1 MKFIANTSDLKKYL
15 GVDIADNIPIKSI
28 STDTRSIKKN
38 SLFIAIKGEN
48 FDGNDFVEDAITKGA
63 LYAIADK
70 KKYENQK
77 NKKIIYVKNTVK
89 ALKKISENIIN
100 EYKGKVIAVT
110 GSNGKTTTTNIISK
124 TLKNNSKTLK
134 NFNNEIGM
142 PLSIMNASSKSKNLV
157 LDIGASKFGDIDY
170 LSKILKPHVGVITN
184 IGHSHLE
191 KLGNVNGVFEVKSE
205 LINNIKKNG
214 FLIVPSDNKEHLD
227 RWKKLRNDIN
237 ILTFG
242 IESAADFY
250 ASKINFK
257 ENGLSFVIRS
267 SLIKKPIQIKTSI
280 EGKHNIK
287 NILAS
292 FAVHFCLKEN
302 LENFVNILKVNKLN
316 TIRQI
321 KSKWI
326 NGSILIDDTYNANHD
341 STKKS
346 IDLLSNYNKN
356 TVLILGDM
364 LELGRYKKQLHKEVG
379 VYAKKRGINIILG
392 YGDLTKYAVD
402 GFGKKA
408 IFFKD
413 EENLKSYLK
422 ENITSKDVILIK
434 GSRGMEMEKFKNV

>member
-15 GVDIADNIPIKSI
+15 DVDIADNIPIKSI

-38 SLFIAIKGEN
+38 SLFIAIKGKN
-48 FDGNDFVEDAITKGA
+48 FDGNDFVEEAITKGA

-157 LDIGASKFGDIDY
+157 LEIGASKFGDIDY

-205 LINNIKKNG
+205 LINNIKKDG
-214 FLIVPSDNKEHLD
+214 FLIVPCDNKEHLD

-242 IESAADFY
+242 IDSAADFY
-250 ASKINFK
+250 ATKINFK

-267 SLIKKPIQIKTSI
+267 NLIKKPIQIKTSI

-292 FAVHFCLKEN
+292 FAVHFCLKEDI
-302 LENFVNILKVNKLN
+302 ENFVNILKENKLN
-316 TIRQI
+316 ALRQI

-326 NGSILIDDTYNANHD
+326 NGSTLIDDTYNANPD

-356 TVLILGDM
+356 TVLVLGDM

-379 VYAKKRGINIILG
+379 VYAKKMGINVILG

-413 EENLKSYLK
+413 EENLKSYLR

-434 GSRGMEMEKFKNV
+434 GSRGMKMEKFKNV

>member
-15 GVDIADNIPIKSI
+15 DVDIADNIPIKSI

-48 FDGNDFVEDAITKGA
+48 FDGNDFVEEAITKGA

-157 LDIGASKFGDIDY
+157 LEIGASKFGDIDY

-191 KLGNVNGVFEVKSE
+191 KLVNVNGVFEVKSE
-205 LINNIKKNG
+205 LINNIKKAG
-214 FLIVPSDNKEHLD
+214 FLIVPCDNKEHLD

-242 IESAADFY
+242 IDSAADFY
-250 ASKINFK
+250 ATKINFK

-267 SLIKKPIQIKTSI
+267 NLIKKPIQIKTSI

-292 FAVHFCLKEN
+292 FAVHFCLKEDI
-302 LENFVNILKVNKLN
+302 ENFVNILKENKLN
-316 TIRQI
+316 ALRQI

-326 NGSILIDDTYNANHD
+326 NGSILIDDTYNANPD

-356 TVLILGDM
+356 TVLVLGDM

-379 VYAKKRGINIILG
+379 VYAKKMGINVILG

-413 EENLKSYLK
+413 EENLKSYLR

-434 GSRGMEMEKFKNV
+434 GSRGMKMEKFKNV

>member
-1 MKFIANTSDLKKYL
+1 MKFIANTSDLNRYL
-15 GVDIADNIPIKSI
+15 GVDIAGNIPIKSI
-28 STDTRSIKKN
+28 STDSRSIKKN

-48 FDGNDFVEDAITKGA
+48 FDGNDFVEEAITKGA

-70 KKYENQK
+70 KKYDNQK

-89 ALKKISENIIN
+89 ALKKISGNIIN

-157 LDIGASKFGDIDY
+157 LEIGASKFGDIDY

-191 KLGNVNGVFEVKSE
+191 KLGNINGVFEVKSE
-205 LINNIKKNG
+205 LIKNIKKNG
-214 FLIVPSDNKEHLD
+214 FLIVPSDNKKHLD

-242 IESAADFY
+242 IESGADFY
-250 ASKINFK
+250 ASKINLK

-267 SLIKKPIQIKTSI
+267 NLIKKPIQIKTSI

-292 FAVHFCLKEN
+292 FAVHFCLKED

-316 TIRQI
+316 TLRQI

-326 NGSILIDDTYNANHD
+326 NGSVLIDDTYNANPD

-413 EENLKSYLK
+413 EENLKSYLR

-434 GSRGMEMEKFKNV
+434 GSRGMKMEKFKNV

>member
-1 MKFIANTSDLKKYL
+1 MKFIANTSDLNRYL
-15 GVDIADNIPIKSI
+15 GVDIAGNIPIKSI

-89 ALKKISENIIN
+89 ALKKISGNIIN

-157 LDIGASKFGDIDY
+157 LEIGASKFGDIDY

-191 KLGNVNGVFEVKSE
+191 KLGNINGVFEVKSE
-205 LINNIKKNG
+205 LIKNIKKNG

-250 ASKINFK
+250 ASKINLK

-267 SLIKKPIQIKTSI
+267 NLIKKPIQIKTSI

-292 FAVHFCLKEN
+292 FAVHFCLKED

-316 TIRQI
+316 TLRQI

-326 NGSILIDDTYNANHD
+326 NGSVLIDDTYNANPD

-413 EENLKSYLK
+413 EENLKSYLR

-434 GSRGMEMEKFKNV
+434 GSRGMKMEKFKNV

>member
-1 MKFIANTSDLKKYL
+1 MKFIANTSDLNRYL
-15 GVDIADNIPIKSI
+15 GVDIAGNIPIKSI
-28 STDTRSIKKN
+28 STDSRSIKKN

-48 FDGNDFVEDAITKGA
+48 FDGNDFVEEAITKGA

-70 KKYENQK
+70 KKYDNQK

-89 ALKKISENIIN
+89 ALKKISGNIIN

-157 LDIGASKFGDIDY
+157 LEIGASKFGDIDY

-242 IESAADFY
+242 IESGADFY
-250 ASKINFK
+250 ASKINLK

-267 SLIKKPIQIKTSI
+267 NLIKKPIQIKTSI

-292 FAVHFCLKEN
+292 FAVHFCLKED

-316 TIRQI
+316 TLRQI

-326 NGSILIDDTYNANHD
+326 NGSVLIDDTYNANPD

-379 VYAKKRGINIILG
+379 VYAKRRGINIILG

-413 EENLKSYLK
+413 EENLKSYLR

-434 GSRGMEMEKFKNV
+434 GSRGMKMEKFKNV

>member
-1 MKFIANTSDLKKYL
+1 MKFIANTSDLNRYL
-15 GVDIADNIPIKSI
+15 GVDIAGNIPIKSI
-28 STDTRSIKKN
+28 STDSRSIKKN

-48 FDGNDFVEDAITKGA
+48 FDGNDFVEEAITKGA

-70 KKYENQK
+70 KKYDNQK

-89 ALKKISENIIN
+89 ALKKISGNIIN

-157 LDIGASKFGDIDY
+157 LEIGASKFGDIDY

-191 KLGNVNGVFEVKSE
+191 KLVNVNGVFEVKSE
-205 LINNIKKNG
+205 LINNIKKDG
-214 FLIVPSDNKEHLD
+214 FLIVPCDNKEHLD

-242 IESAADFY
+242 IESGADFY
-250 ASKINFK
+250 ASKINLK

-267 SLIKKPIQIKTSI
+267 NLIKKPIQIKTSI

-292 FAVHFCLKEN
+292 FAVHFCLKED

-316 TIRQI
+316 TLRQI

-326 NGSILIDDTYNANHD
+326 NGSVLIDDTYNANPD

-413 EENLKSYLK
+413 EENLKSYLR

-434 GSRGMEMEKFKNV
+434 GSRGMKMEKFKNV

>member
-15 GVDIADNIPIKSI
+15 DVDIADNIPIKSI

-48 FDGNDFVEDAITKGA
+48 FDGNDFVEEAITKGA

-70 KKYENQK
+70 KYDNQK

-89 ALKKISENIIN
+89 ALKKISGNIIN

-157 LDIGASKFGDIDY
+157 LEIGASKFGDIDY

-191 KLGNVNGVFEVKSE
+191 KLGNINGVFEVKSE
-205 LINNIKKNG
+205 LIKNIKKNG
-214 FLIVPSDNKEHLD
+214 FLIVPSDNKKHLD

-242 IESAADFY
+242 IESGADFY
-250 ASKINFK
+250 ASKINLK

-267 SLIKKPIQIKTSI
+267 NLIKKPIQIKTSI

-292 FAVHFCLKEN
+292 FAVHFCLKED

-316 TIRQI
+316 TLRQI

-326 NGSILIDDTYNANHD
+326 NGSVLIDDTYNANPD

-379 VYAKKRGINIILG
+379 VYAKKEG
-392 YGDLTKYAVD
+392 
-402 GFGKKA
+402 
-408 IFFKD
+408 
-413 EENLKSYLK
+413 
-422 ENITSKDVILIK
+422 
-434 GSRGMEMEKFKNV
+434 

>member
-1 MKFIANTSDLKKYL
+1 MKFIANTSDLNRYL
-15 GVDIADNIPIKSI
+15 GVDIAGNIPIKSI

-48 FDGNDFVEDAITKGA
+48 FDGNDFVEEAITKGA

-70 KKYENQK
+70 KKYDNQK

-89 ALKKISENIIN
+89 ALKKISGNIIN

-157 LDIGASKFGDIDY
+157 LEIGASKFGDIDY

-191 KLGNVNGVFEVKSE
+191 KLGNINGVFEVKSE
-205 LINNIKKNG
+205 LIKNIKKNG

-242 IESAADFY
+242 IESGADFY
-250 ASKINFK
+250 ASKINLK

-267 SLIKKPIQIKTSI
+267 NLIKKPIQIKTSI

-292 FAVHFCLKEN
+292 FAVHFCLKED

-316 TIRQI
+316 TLRQI

-326 NGSILIDDTYNANHD
+326 NGSVLIDDTYNANPD

-413 EENLKSYLK
+413 EENLKSYLR

-434 GSRGMEMEKFKNV
+434 GSRGMKMEKFKNV

>member
-48 FDGNDFVEDAITKGA
+48 FDGNDFVEEAITKGA

-70 KKYENQK
+70 KQYENQK

-157 LDIGASKFGDIDY
+157 LEIGASKFGDIDY

-191 KLGNVNGVFEVKSE
+191 KLVNVNGVFEVKSE
-205 LINNIKKNG
+205 LINNIKKDG
-214 FLIVPSDNKEHLD
+214 FLIVPCDNKEHLD

-250 ASKINFK
+250 ASKINLK
-257 ENGLSFVIRS
+257 ENGLSFVVRS
-267 SLIKKPIQIKTSI
+267 NLIKKPIQIKTSI

-292 FAVHFCLKEN
+292 FAVHFCLKEDI
-302 LENFVNILKVNKLN
+302 ENFVNILKENKLN
-316 TIRQI
+316 ALRQI

-326 NGSILIDDTYNANHD
+326 NGSILIDDTYNANPD

-356 TVLILGDM
+356 TVLVLGDM

-379 VYAKKRGINIILG
+379 VYAKKMGINVILG

>member
-1 MKFIANTSDLKKYL
+1 MKFIANTSDLNRYL
-15 GVDIADNIPIKSI
+15 GVDIAGNIPIKSI
-28 STDTRSIKKN
+28 STDSRSIKKN

-48 FDGNDFVEDAITKGA
+48 FDGNDFVEEAITKGA

-89 ALKKISENIIN
+89 ALKKISGNIIN

-157 LDIGASKFGDIDY
+157 LEIGASKFGDIDY

-191 KLGNVNGVFEVKSE
+191 KLGNINGVFEVKSE
-205 LINNIKKNG
+205 LIKNIRKNG

-242 IESAADFY
+242 IESGADFY
-250 ASKINFK
+250 ASKINLK

-267 SLIKKPIQIKTSI
+267 NLIKKPIQIKTSI

-292 FAVHFCLKEN
+292 FAVHFCLKED

-316 TIRQI
+316 TLRQI

-326 NGSILIDDTYNANHD
+326 NGSILIDDTYNANPD

-364 LELGRYKKQLHKEVG
+364 LELGRYKKQFHKEVG

-392 YGDLTKYAVD
+392 YGDLTKYAVG

-413 EENLKSYLK
+413 EENLKSYLR

-434 GSRGMEMEKFKNV
+434 GSRGMKMEKFKNV

>member
-15 GVDIADNIPIKSI
+15 DVDIADNIPIKSI

-48 FDGNDFVEDAITKGA
+48 FDGNDFVEEAITKGA

-157 LDIGASKFGDIDY
+157 LEIGASKFGDIDY

-191 KLGNVNGVFEVKSE
+191 KLVNVNGVFEVKSE
-205 LINNIKKNG
+205 LINNIKKDG
-214 FLIVPSDNKEHLD
+214 FLIVPCDNKEHLD

-242 IESAADFY
+242 IDSAADFY
-250 ASKINFK
+250 ATKINFK

-267 SLIKKPIQIKTSI
+267 NLIKKPIQIKTSI

-292 FAVHFCLKEN
+292 FAVHFCLKEDI
-302 LENFVNILKVNKLN
+302 ENFVNILKENKLN
-316 TIRQI
+316 ALRQI

-326 NGSILIDDTYNANHD
+326 NGSILIDDTYNANPD

-356 TVLILGDM
+356 TVLVLGDM

-379 VYAKKRGINIILG
+379 VYAKKMGINVILG

-408 IFFKD
+408 IFIKD
-413 EENLKSYLK
+413 EENLKSYLR

-434 GSRGMEMEKFKNV
+434 GYRGMKMEKFKNV

>member
-1 MKFIANTSDLKKYL
+1 MKFIANTSDLNRYL
-15 GVDIADNIPIKSI
+15 GVDIAGNIPIKSI

-70 KKYENQK
+70 KKYENKK

-89 ALKKISENIIN
+89 ALKKISGNIIN

-157 LDIGASKFGDIDY
+157 LEIGASKFGDIDY

-191 KLGNVNGVFEVKSE
+191 KLGNINGVFEVKSE
-205 LINNIKKNG
+205 LIKNIKKNG

-250 ASKINFK
+250 ASKINLK
-257 ENGLSFVIRS
+257 ENGLSFVVRS
-267 SLIKKPIQIKTSI
+267 NLIKKPIQIKTSI

-292 FAVHFCLKEN
+292 FAVHFCLKED

-316 TIRQI
+316 TLRQI

-326 NGSILIDDTYNANHD
+326 NGSVLIDDTYNANPD

-413 EENLKSYLK
+413 EENLKSYLR

-434 GSRGMEMEKFKNV
+434 GSRGMKMEKFKNV

>member
-1 MKFIANTSDLKKYL
+1 MKFIANTSDLNRYL
-15 GVDIADNIPIKSI
+15 GVDIAGNIPIKSI

-89 ALKKISENIIN
+89 ALKKISGNIIN
-100 EYKGKVIAVT
+100 KYKGKVIAVT

-157 LDIGASKFGDIDY
+157 LEIGASKFGDIDY

-191 KLGNVNGVFEVKSE
+191 KLGNINGVFEVKSE
-205 LINNIKKNG
+205 LIKNIKKNG

-250 ASKINFK
+250 ASKINLK
-257 ENGLSFVIRS
+257 ENGLSFVVRS
-267 SLIKKPIQIKTSI
+267 NLIKKPIQIKTSI

-292 FAVHFCLKEN
+292 FAVHFCLKED

-316 TIRQI
+316 TLRQI

-326 NGSILIDDTYNANHD
+326 NGSVLIDDTYNANPD

-413 EENLKSYLK
+413 EENLKSYLR

-434 GSRGMEMEKFKNV
+434 GSRGMKMEKFKNV

>member
-1 MKFIANTSDLKKYL
+1 MKFIANTSDLNRYL
-15 GVDIADNIPIKSI
+15 GVDIAGNIPIKSI

-48 FDGNDFVEDAITKGA
+48 FDGNDFVEEAITKGA

-70 KKYENQK
+70 KKYDNQK

-89 ALKKISENIIN
+89 ALKKISGNIIN

-157 LDIGASKFGDIDY
+157 LEIGASKFGDIDY

-205 LINNIKKNG
+205 LIKNIKKNG

-242 IESAADFY
+242 IESGADFY
-250 ASKINFK
+250 ASKINLK

-267 SLIKKPIQIKTSI
+267 NLIKKPIQIKTSI

-292 FAVHFCLKEN
+292 FAVHFCLKED

-316 TIRQI
+316 TLRQI

-326 NGSILIDDTYNANHD
+326 NGSVLIDDTYNANPD

-379 VYAKKRGINIILG
+379 VYAKRRGINIILG

-413 EENLKSYLK
+413 EENLKSYLR

-434 GSRGMEMEKFKNV
+434 GSRGMKMEKFKNV

>member
-1 MKFIANTSDLKKYL
+1 MKFIANTSDLNRYL
-15 GVDIADNIPIKSI
+15 GVDIAGNIPIKSI

-48 FDGNDFVEDAITKGA
+48 FDGNDFVEEAITKGA
-63 LYAIADK
+63 LYALADK

-89 ALKKISENIIN
+89 ALKKISGNIIN

-157 LDIGASKFGDIDY
+157 LEIGASKFGDIDY
-170 LSKILKPHVGVITN
+170 LSKILKPHIGVITN

-191 KLGNVNGVFEVKSE
+191 KLGNINGVFEVKSE

-242 IESAADFY
+242 IESEADFY
-250 ASKINFK
+250 ASKINLK
-257 ENGLSFVIRS
+257 ENGLSFVVRS
-267 SLIKKPIQIKTSI
+267 NLIKKPIQIKTSI

-292 FAVHFCLKEN
+292 FAVHFCLKED

-316 TIRQI
+316 TMRQI

-326 NGSILIDDTYNANHD
+326 NGSILIDDTYNANPD

-413 EENLKSYLK
+413 EENLKSYLR

-434 GSRGMEMEKFKNV
+434 GSRGMKMEKFKNV

>member
-48 FDGNDFVEDAITKGA
+48 FDGNDFVEEAITKGA

-89 ALKKISENIIN
+89 ALKKISGNIIN

-157 LDIGASKFGDIDY
+157 LEIGASKFGDIDY

-267 SLIKKPIQIKTSI
+267 NLIKKPIQIKTSI

-292 FAVHFCLKEN
+292 FAVHFCLKEDI
-302 LENFVNILKVNKLN
+302 ENFVNILKENKLN
-316 TIRQI
+316 ALRQI

-326 NGSILIDDTYNANHD
+326 NGSILIDDTYNANPD

-356 TVLILGDM
+356 TVLVLGDM

-379 VYAKKRGINIILG
+379 VYAKKMGINVILG

-413 EENLKSYLK
+413 EENLKSYLR

-434 GSRGMEMEKFKNV
+434 GSRGMKMEKFKNV

>member
-48 FDGNDFVEDAITKGA
+48 FDGNDFVEEAITKGA

-89 ALKKISENIIN
+89 ALKKISGNIIN

-157 LDIGASKFGDIDY
+157 LEIGASKFGDIDY

-242 IESAADFY
+242 IESEADFY
-250 ASKINFK
+250 ASKINLK
-257 ENGLSFVIRS
+257 ENGLSFVVRS
-267 SLIKKPIQIKTSI
+267 NLIKKPIQIKTSI

-292 FAVHFCLKEN
+292 FAVHFCLKEDI
-302 LENFVNILKVNKLN
+302 ENFVNILKENKLN
-316 TIRQI
+316 ALRQI

-326 NGSILIDDTYNANHD
+326 NGSILIDDTYNANPD

-413 EENLKSYLK
+413 EENLKSYLR

-434 GSRGMEMEKFKNV
+434 GSRGMKMEKFKNV

>member
-48 FDGNDFVEDAITKGA
+48 FDGNDFVEEAITKGA

-70 KKYENQK
+70 KQYENQK

-89 ALKKISENIIN
+89 ALKKISGNIIN

-157 LDIGASKFGDIDY
+157 LEIGASKFGDIDY

-267 SLIKKPIQIKTSI
+267 NLIKKPIQIKTSI

-292 FAVHFCLKEN
+292 FAVHFCLKEDI
-302 LENFVNILKVNKLN
+302 ENFVNILKENKLN
-316 TIRQI
+316 ALRQI

-326 NGSILIDDTYNANHD
+326 NGSILIDDTYNANPD

>member
-1 MKFIANTSDLKKYL
+1 MKFIANTSDLNRYL
-15 GVDIADNIPIKSI
+15 GVDIASNIPIKSI

-70 KKYENQK
+70 KQYENQK

-89 ALKKISENIIN
+89 ALKKISGNIIN

-157 LDIGASKFGDIDY
+157 LEIGASKFGDIDY

-267 SLIKKPIQIKTSI
+267 NLIKKPIQIKTSI

-292 FAVHFCLKEN
+292 FAVHFCLKED

-326 NGSILIDDTYNANHD
+326 NGSILIDDTYNANPD

-379 VYAKKRGINIILG
+379 VYAKKMGINVILG

-413 EENLKSYLK
+413 EENLKSYLRK
-422 ENITSKDVILIK
+422 NITSKDVILIK
-434 GSRGMEMEKFKNV
+434 GSRGMKMEKFKNV

>member
-1 MKFIANTSDLKKYL
+1 MKFIANTSDLNRYL
-15 GVDIADNIPIKSI
+15 GVDIAGNTPIKSI

-48 FDGNDFVEDAITKGA
+48 FDGNDFVEEAITKGA

-89 ALKKISENIIN
+89 ALKKISGNIIN
-100 EYKGKVIAVT
+100 KYKGKVIAVT

-157 LDIGASKFGDIDY
+157 LEIGASKFGDIDY

-191 KLGNVNGVFEVKSE
+191 KLGNINGVFEVKSE
-205 LINNIKKNG
+205 LIKNIKKNG

-242 IESAADFY
+242 IKSGADFY
-250 ASKINFK
+250 ASKINLK

-267 SLIKKPIQIKTSI
+267 NLIKKPIQIKTSI

-316 TIRQI
+316 TLRQI

-326 NGSILIDDTYNANHD
+326 NGSVLIDDTYNANPD

-413 EENLKSYLK
+413 EENLKSYLR

-434 GSRGMEMEKFKNV
+434 GSRGMKMEKFKNV

>member
-1 MKFIANTSDLKKYL
+1 MKFIANTSDLNRYL
-15 GVDIADNIPIKSI
+15 GVDIAGNIPIKSI
-28 STDTRSIKKN
+28 STDSRSIKKN

-48 FDGNDFVEDAITKGA
+48 FDGNDFVEEAITKGA

-70 KKYENQK
+70 KKYDNQK

-89 ALKKISENIIN
+89 ALKKISGNIIN

-157 LDIGASKFGDIDY
+157 LEIGASKFGDIDY

-250 ASKINFK
+250 ASKINLK
-257 ENGLSFVIRS
+257 ENGLSFVVRS
-267 SLIKKPIQIKTSI
+267 NLIKKPIQIKTSI

-292 FAVHFCLKEN
+292 FAVHFCLKED

-316 TIRQI
+316 NIRQI

-326 NGSILIDDTYNANHD
+326 NGSTLIDDTYNANPD

-413 EENLKSYLK
+413 EENLKSYLR

-434 GSRGMEMEKFKNV
+434 GSRGMKMEKFKNV

>member
-89 ALKKISENIIN
+89 ALKKISGNIIN

-157 LDIGASKFGDIDY
+157 LEIGASKFGDIDY
-170 LSKILKPHVGVITN
+170 LSKILKPHIGVITN

-205 LINNIKKNG
+205 LINNIKKDG
-214 FLIVPSDNKEHLD
+214 FLIVPCDNKEHLD

-267 SLIKKPIQIKTSI
+267 NLIKKPIQIKTSI

-292 FAVHFCLKEN
+292 FAVHFCLKED

-326 NGSILIDDTYNANHD
+326 NGSILIDDTYNANPD

-413 EENLKSYLK
+413 EENLKSYLR

-434 GSRGMEMEKFKNV
+434 GSRGMKMEKFKNV

>member
-15 GVDIADNIPIKSI
+15 DVDIADNIPIKSI

-48 FDGNDFVEDAITKGA
+48 FDGNDFVEEAITKGA

-124 TLKNNSKTLK
+124 TLNNNSKTLK

-157 LDIGASKFGDIDY
+157 LEIGASKFGDIDY

-191 KLGNVNGVFEVKSE
+191 KLVNVNGVFEVKSE
-205 LINNIKKNG
+205 LINNIKKDG
-214 FLIVPSDNKEHLD
+214 FLIVPCDNKEHLD

-242 IESAADFY
+242 IDSAADFY
-250 ASKINFK
+250 ATKINFK

-267 SLIKKPIQIKTSI
+267 NLIKKPIQIKTSI

-292 FAVHFCLKEN
+292 FAVHFCLKEDI
-302 LENFVNILKVNKLN
+302 ENFVNILKENKLN
-316 TIRQI
+316 ALRQI

-326 NGSILIDDTYNANHD
+326 NGSILIDDTYNANPD

-356 TVLILGDM
+356 TVLVLGDM

-379 VYAKKRGINIILG
+379 VYAKKMGINVILG

-413 EENLKSYLK
+413 EENLKSYLR

-434 GSRGMEMEKFKNV
+434 GSRGMKMEKFKNV

>member
-1 MKFIANTSDLKKYL
+1 MKFIANTSDLNRYL
-15 GVDIADNIPIKSI
+15 GVDIAGNIPIKSI

-89 ALKKISENIIN
+89 ALKKISGNIIN

-157 LDIGASKFGDIDY
+157 LEIGASKFGDIDY

-250 ASKINFK
+250 ASKINLK

-267 SLIKKPIQIKTSI
+267 NLIKKPIQIKTSI

-292 FAVHFCLKEN
+292 FAVHFCLKED

-316 TIRQI
+316 TLRQI

-326 NGSILIDDTYNANHD
+326 NGSVLIDDTYNANPD

-413 EENLKSYLK
+413 EENLKSYLR

-434 GSRGMEMEKFKNV
+434 GSRGMKMEKFKNV

>member
-1 MKFIANTSDLKKYL
+1 MKFIANTSDLNRYL
-15 GVDIADNIPIKSI
+15 GVDIAGNIPIKSI

-89 ALKKISENIIN
+89 ALKKISGNIIN

-157 LDIGASKFGDIDY
+157 LEIGASKFGDIDY

-191 KLGNVNGVFEVKSE
+191 KLVNVNGVFEVKSE
-205 LINNIKKNG
+205 LINNIKKDG
-214 FLIVPSDNKEHLD
+214 FLIVPCDNKEHLD

-267 SLIKKPIQIKTSI
+267 NLIKKPIQIKTSI

-292 FAVHFCLKEN
+292 FAVHFCLKEDI
-302 LENFVNILKVNKLN
+302 ENFVNILKENKLN
-316 TIRQI
+316 ALRQI

-326 NGSILIDDTYNANHD
+326 NGSILIDDTYNANPD

-379 VYAKKRGINIILG
+379 VYAKKMGINVILG

>member
-1 MKFIANTSDLKKYL
+1 MKFIANTSDLNRYL
-15 GVDIADNIPIKSI
+15 GVDIASNIPIKSI

-89 ALKKISENIIN
+89 ALKKISGNIIN

-157 LDIGASKFGDIDY
+157 LEIGASKFGDIDY

-214 FLIVPSDNKEHLD
+214 FLIVPSDNKKHLD

-267 SLIKKPIQIKTSI
+267 NLIKKPIQIKTSI

-292 FAVHFCLKEN
+292 FAVHFCLKEDI
-302 LENFVNILKVNKLN
+302 ENFVNILKENKLN
-316 TIRQI
+316 ALRQI

-326 NGSILIDDTYNANHD
+326 NGSILIDDTYNANPD

-379 VYAKKRGINIILG
+379 VYAKKMGINVILG

-413 EENLKSYLK
+413 EENLKSYLRK
-422 ENITSKDVILIK
+422 NITSKDVILIK
-434 GSRGMEMEKFKNV
+434 GSRGMKMEKFKNV

>member
-1 MKFIANTSDLKKYL
+1 MKFIANTSDLNRYL
-15 GVDIADNIPIKSI
+15 GVDIAGNIPIKSI

-48 FDGNDFVEDAITKGA
+48 FDGNDFVEEAITKGA

-70 KKYENQK
+70 KKYDNQK

-89 ALKKISENIIN
+89 ALKKISGNIIN

-157 LDIGASKFGDIDY
+157 LEIGASKFGDIDY

-242 IESAADFY
+242 IESGADFY
-250 ASKINFK
+250 ASKINLK

-267 SLIKKPIQIKTSI
+267 NLIKKPIQIKTSI

-292 FAVHFCLKEN
+292 FAVHFCLKED

-316 TIRQI
+316 NIRQI

-326 NGSILIDDTYNANHD
+326 NGSTLIDDTYNANPD

-413 EENLKSYLK
+413 EENLKSYLR

-434 GSRGMEMEKFKNV
+434 GSRGMKMEKFKNV

>member
-1 MKFIANTSDLKKYL
+1 MKFIANTSDLNRYL
-15 GVDIADNIPIKSI
+15 GVDIAGNIPIKSI

-48 FDGNDFVEDAITKGA
+48 FDGNDFVEEAITKGA

-89 ALKKISENIIN
+89 ALKKISGNIIN

-157 LDIGASKFGDIDY
+157 LEIGASKFGDIDY

-250 ASKINFK
+250 ASKINLK
-257 ENGLSFVIRS
+257 ENGLSFVVRS
-267 SLIKKPIQIKTSI
+267 NLIKKPIQIKTSI

-292 FAVHFCLKEN
+292 FAVHFCLKED

-326 NGSILIDDTYNANHD
+326 NGSILIDDTYNANPD

-413 EENLKSYLK
+413 EENLKSYLR

-434 GSRGMEMEKFKNV
+434 GSRGMKMEKFKNV

>member
-1 MKFIANTSDLKKYL
+1 MKFIANTSDLNRYL
-15 GVDIADNIPIKSI
+15 GVDIAGNIPIKSI

-38 SLFIAIKGEN
+38 SLFIAIKGKN

-89 ALKKISENIIN
+89 ALKKISGNIIN

-157 LDIGASKFGDIDY
+157 LEIGASKFGDIDY

-242 IESAADFY
+242 IDSAADFY
-250 ASKINFK
+250 ATKINFK

-267 SLIKKPIQIKTSI
+267 NLIKKPIQIKTSI

-292 FAVHFCLKEN
+292 FAVHFCLKED

-316 TIRQI
+316 NIRQI

-326 NGSILIDDTYNANHD
+326 NGSTLIDDTYNANPD

-413 EENLKSYLK
+413 EENLKSYLR

-434 GSRGMEMEKFKNV
+434 GSRGMKMEKFKNV

>member
-1 MKFIANTSDLKKYL
+1 MKFIANTSDLNRYL
-15 GVDIADNIPIKSI
+15 GVDIAGNIPIKSI

-89 ALKKISENIIN
+89 ALKKISGNIIN

-157 LDIGASKFGDIDY
+157 LEIGASKFGDIDY

-242 IESAADFY
+242 IESGADFY
-250 ASKINFK
+250 ASKINLK

-267 SLIKKPIQIKTSI
+267 NLIKKPIQIKTSI

-292 FAVHFCLKEN
+292 FAVHFCLKED

-316 TIRQI
+316 NIRQI

-326 NGSILIDDTYNANHD
+326 NGSTLIDDTYNANPD

-379 VYAKKRGINIILG
+379 VYAKRRGINIILG

-413 EENLKSYLK
+413 EENLKSYLR

-434 GSRGMEMEKFKNV
+434 GSRGMKMEKFKNV

>member
-1 MKFIANTSDLKKYL
+1 MKFIANTSDLNRYL
-15 GVDIADNIPIKSI
+15 GVDIAGNIPIKSI
-28 STDTRSIKKN
+28 STDSRSIKKN

-48 FDGNDFVEDAITKGA
+48 FDGNDFVEEAITKGA

-89 ALKKISENIIN
+89 ALKKISGNIIN

-157 LDIGASKFGDIDY
+157 LEIGASKFGDIDY

-191 KLGNVNGVFEVKSE
+191 KLGNINGVFEVKSE
-205 LINNIKKNG
+205 LIKNIKKNG

-242 IESAADFY
+242 IESGADFY
-250 ASKINFK
+250 ASKINLK

-267 SLIKKPIQIKTSI
+267 NLIKKPIQIKTSI

-292 FAVHFCLKEN
+292 FAVHFCLKEDI
-302 LENFVNILKVNKLN
+302 ENFVNILKENKLN
-316 TIRQI
+316 ALRQI

-326 NGSILIDDTYNANHD
+326 NGSILIDDTYNANPD

-413 EENLKSYLK
+413 EENLKSYLR

-434 GSRGMEMEKFKNV
+434 GSRGMKMEKFKNV

>member
-1 MKFIANTSDLKKYL
+1 MKFIANTSDLNRYL
-15 GVDIADNIPIKSI
+15 GVDIAGNIPIKSI
-28 STDTRSIKKN
+28 STDSRSIKKN

-48 FDGNDFVEDAITKGA
+48 FDGNDFVEEAITKGA

-89 ALKKISENIIN
+89 ALKKISGNIIN

-157 LDIGASKFGDIDY
+157 LEIGASKFGDIDY

-191 KLGNVNGVFEVKSE
+191 KLGNINGVFEVKSE
-205 LINNIKKNG
+205 LIKNIKKNG

-242 IESAADFY
+242 IKSGADFY
-250 ASKINFK
+250 ASKINLK

-267 SLIKKPIQIKTSI
+267 NLIKKPIQIKTSI

-292 FAVHFCLKEN
+292 FAVHFCLKED

-316 TIRQI
+316 TLRQI

-326 NGSILIDDTYNANHD
+326 NGSVLIDDTYNANPD

-413 EENLKSYLK
+413 EENLKSYLR

-434 GSRGMEMEKFKNV
+434 GSRGMKMEKFKNV

>member
-1 MKFIANTSDLKKYL
+1 MKFIANTSDLNRYL
-15 GVDIADNIPIKSI
+15 GVDIAGNIPIKSI
-28 STDTRSIKKN
+28 STDSRSIKKN

-89 ALKKISENIIN
+89 ALKKISGNIIN

-157 LDIGASKFGDIDY
+157 LEIGASKFGDIDY

-242 IESAADFY
+242 IKSGADFY
-250 ASKINFK
+250 ASKINLK

-267 SLIKKPIQIKTSI
+267 NLIKKPIQIKTSI

-292 FAVHFCLKEN
+292 FAVHFCLKED

-316 TIRQI
+316 TLRQI

-326 NGSILIDDTYNANHD
+326 NGSVLIDDTYNANPD

-413 EENLKSYLK
+413 EENLKSYLR

-434 GSRGMEMEKFKNV
+434 GSRGMKMEKFKNV

>member
-1 MKFIANTSDLKKYL
+1 MKFIANTSDLNRYL
-15 GVDIADNIPIKSI
+15 GVDIAGNIPIKSI
-28 STDTRSIKKN
+28 STDSRSIKKN

-48 FDGNDFVEDAITKGA
+48 FDGNDFVEEAITKGA

-70 KKYENQK
+70 KKYDNQK

-89 ALKKISENIIN
+89 ALKKISGNIIN

-157 LDIGASKFGDIDY
+157 LEIGASKFGDIDY

-250 ASKINFK
+250 ASKINLK
-257 ENGLSFVIRS
+257 ENGLSFVVRS
-267 SLIKKPIQIKTSI
+267 NLIKKPIQIKTSI

-292 FAVHFCLKEN
+292 FAVHFCLKED

-316 TIRQI
+316 TLRQI

-326 NGSILIDDTYNANHD
+326 NGSVLIDDTYNANPD

-413 EENLKSYLK
+413 EENLKSYLR

-434 GSRGMEMEKFKNV
+434 GSRGMKMEKFKNV

>member
-1 MKFIANTSDLKKYL
+1 MKFIANTSDLNRYL
-15 GVDIADNIPIKSI
+15 GVDIAGNIPIKSI

-70 KKYENQK
+70 KKYENKK

-89 ALKKISENIIN
+89 ALKKISGNIIN

-157 LDIGASKFGDIDY
+157 LEIGASKFGDIDY

-250 ASKINFK
+250 ASKINLK
-257 ENGLSFVIRS
+257 ENGLSFVVRS
-267 SLIKKPIQIKTSI
+267 NLIKKPIQIKTSI

-292 FAVHFCLKEN
+292 FAVHFCLKED

-316 TIRQI
+316 NIRQI

-326 NGSILIDDTYNANHD
+326 NGSTLIDDTYNANPD

-364 LELGRYKKQLHKEVG
+364 LELGKYKKQLHKEVG

-413 EENLKSYLK
+413 EENLKSYLR

-434 GSRGMEMEKFKNV
+434 GSRGMKMEKFKNV